1 MNLISILYLANNKVG
16 LMAQFLP
23 FKLGVMSSIPE
34 KKKKKSIQ
42 VNIQNKQRVLWQ
54 ANNQVNVEN

>member
-23 FKLGVMSSIPE
+23 FKLGVMSSIPK

-54 ANNQVNVEN
+54 ANNQVNIEN

>member
-54 ANNQVNVEN
+54 ANNQVNIEN

>member
-1 MNLISILYLANNKVG
+1 
-16 LMAQFLP
+16 MAQFLP

-54 ANNQVNVEN
+54 ANNQVNIEN